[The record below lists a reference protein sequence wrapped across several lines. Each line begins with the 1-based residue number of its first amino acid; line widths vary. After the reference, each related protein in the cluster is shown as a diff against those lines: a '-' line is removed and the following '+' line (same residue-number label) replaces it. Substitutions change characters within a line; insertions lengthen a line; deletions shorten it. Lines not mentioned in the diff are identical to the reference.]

1 MRKIVIAAVA
11 LLIAGM
17 LTGNAQAAPLTGCC
31 HRAGV
36 WMCGMACGH
45 SSAPSRCCKMYGRW
59 HCPCPATALA
69 ANASGGV
76 HFALDVAR
84 LSAETQ
90 AEIGLRTLKL
100 ARGGAPANREAKRMV
115 AEKGIAFADAAATLA
130 SGGSMNKIVRRVR
143 SRVSKNR
150 RRFSALR
157 RGA

>member
-1 MRKIVIAAVA
+1 
-11 LLIAGM
+11 
-17 LTGNAQAAPLTGCC
+17 
-31 HRAGV
+31 
-36 WMCGMACGH
+36 
-45 SSAPSRCCKMYGRW
+45 MYGRW

-150 RRFSALR
+150 RRLSALR

>member
-1 MRKIVIAAVA
+1 
-11 LLIAGM
+11 
-17 LTGNAQAAPLTGCC
+17 
-31 HRAGV
+31 
-36 WMCGMACGH
+36 
-45 SSAPSRCCKMYGRW
+45 MYGRW

-115 AEKGIAFADAAATLA
+115 AEKGIAFADASARFWRVDEQDRSPRALPREQEPSAAQRSEA
-130 SGGSMNKIVRRVR
+130 RRIAANIAKLPVLLGH
-143 SRVSKNR
+143 
-150 RRFSALR
+150 A
-157 RGA
+157 